1 MADQSVIRIHRE
13 LREFERTGDLSIAAA
28 FKDEDIR
35 KVRALIVGP
44 PETPYEF
51 GFYEFNVKFPKE
63 YPTKAPS
70 VTAITTNLGHTRFNP
85 NIYAGGKVCL
95 SILGTWRGE
104 RGEEW
109 SSAQGLESILIS
121 IQSLL
126 SGNPYENEPGFENVR
141 GDDDR
146 KNAVAYADK
155 IRHESLRIS
164 VIERMENYL
173 GINRKAET
181 RLVSSPNTIGTS
193 SAGSSTGSED
203 SWDVVFGGDAP
214 WEPHRD
220 KCKLRFLWYY
230 DSYHA
235 TVDEEAK
242 KHKDGEKFEKMPFE
256 APGNTMDGQYSYTEL
271 KKRLTAIKEAMDV
284 EVERWAREGLIAVK
298 RELSIANNLK
308 RQYEQAVALFKTNDV
323 PVDIELMADN
333 PFVWLLT
340 LVGRPNTPLDGGLF
354 KIKICVSPQF
364 PAELPRVRVET
375 PMFHH
380 RVSANGLLCYLI
392 KNSDYANLA
401 AHVQAIISAL
411 EDDNPAYDPRTR
423 VHPEASRLL
432 WGSAD
437 DKKIYRRRLQR
448 SVQDSWEYVDL
459 YH

>member
-51 GFYEFNVKFPKE
+51 GFFEFHVKFGKE

-70 VTAITTNLGHTRFNP
+70 VTAITTNLGQTRFNP

-121 IQSLL
+121 IQSLM
-126 SGNPYENEPGFENVR
+126 SPNPYENEPGFENVKS
-141 GDDDR
+141 DEDK
-146 KNAVAYADK
+146 KNAVAYVDK

-164 VIERMENYL
+164 VIERLENYL
-173 GINRKAET
+173 GITHKET
-181 RLVSSPNTIGTS
+181 RLLTS
-193 SAGSSTGSED
+193 RHTTSIGSSSED
-203 SWDVVFGGDAP
+203 WDVGHGSDAP

-256 APGNTMDGQYSYTEL
+256 APGNSMDGQYQYTEL
-271 KKRLTAIKEAMDV
+271 KRRLTAIKEAMDA
-284 EVERWAREGLIAVK
+284 EIESWATDGLSAVK
-298 RELSIANNLK
+298 RELGIANNLK

-323 PVDIELMADN
+323 PVDVELLDDS
-333 PFVWLLT
+333 PFVWMLT
-340 LVGRPNTPLDGGLF
+340 LVGRPSTTLDGGIF
-354 KIKICVSPQF
+354 KIKMCISPQF

-380 RVSANGLLCYLI
+380 RISSNGLLCYLI
-392 KNSDYANLA
+392 KNSDYANLS
-401 AHVQAIISAL
+401 AHVQAIISSL

-423 VHPEASRLL
+423 VNPEASKLL
-432 WGSAD
+432 WGSQE
-437 DKKIYRRRLQR
+437 DKKIYNRRLRR
-448 SVQDSWEYVDL
+448 SVQDSWEFVGP
-459 YH
+459 